1 MKLGF
6 ALALIALTG
15 CQTMR
20 EHPRTTMFVAS
31 SIALSAGVALAGRRD
46 GTPEPRMSTPA
57 VNCAQVSCK

>member
-1 MKLGF
+1 M
-6 ALALIALTG
+6 IALTLTTLAG

-20 EHPRTTMFVAS
+20 DHPRTTMFVAS

-46 GTPEPRMSTPA
+46 GAPEIRVSTPA